1 MLAGSAYGKSDVRL
15 VKVTRHGDRDDLIDL
30 TVAVRFEG
38 DYEESYTNGDNSG
51 VLPTDTM
58 KNTVYALAAS
68 GPVDGPEEFGIRLCR
83 HFMDRNQRLSRV
95 RVDLSEQTWGRIAV
109 GAREHGQAFV
119 RGGGAIRTATVQQD
133 RSRVR
138 VGAGVTDLVILKSAK
153 SAFTGFIRDDFTT
166 LPDSL
171 DRLLATSLT
180 ATWHYRDGDV
190 KFGQAWR
197 AIRALLLEAFAD
209 HDSRSVQHTLHAM
222 AQAVLDNI
230 DAVTAIHLIM
240 PNKHHLP
247 IDLSRFGLPNRNEIF
262 VPTEEPYGLIE
273 ATLVRGEGE
282 SIEPEQPSQRSKA
295 VGGSGQ

>member
-1 MLAGSAYGKSDVRL
+1 MLAGTAYGKSDVRL

-38 DYEESYTNGDNSG
+38 DYDESYTNGDNSG

-68 GPVDGPEEFGIRLCR
+68 GPVEGPEEFGVRLCR
-83 HFMDRNQRLSRV
+83 HFLDRNHRLRRV
-95 RVDLSEQTWGRIAV
+95 RVDLSEQAWGRIAV

-119 RGGGAIRTATVQQD
+119 RDGGAVRTATVQHD
-133 RSRVR
+133 RAKARI
-138 VGAGVTDLVILKSAK
+138 GAGIADLIILKSAK
-153 SAFTGFIRDDFTT
+153 SAFTGFMRDEFTT

-180 ATWHYRDGDV
+180 ATWHYRDADLE
-190 KFGQAWR
+190 FGQTWR
-197 AIRALLLEAFAD
+197 AIGALLLEAFAD

-222 AQAVLDNI
+222 AQSVIDNI

-247 IDLSRFGLPNRNEIF
+247 IDLSRFGLLNRNEIF
-262 VPTEEPYGLIE
+262 VPTAEPYGLIE

-282 SIEPEQPSQRSKA
+282 SKA
-295 VGGSGQ
+295 AGSSGQ